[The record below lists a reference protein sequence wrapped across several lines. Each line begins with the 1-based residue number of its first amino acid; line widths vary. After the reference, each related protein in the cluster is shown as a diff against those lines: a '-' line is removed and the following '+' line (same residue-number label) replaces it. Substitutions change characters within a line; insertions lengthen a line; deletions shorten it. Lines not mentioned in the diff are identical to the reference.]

1 MAARQPSHITSHQAS
16 RERARDIERRRGRDR
31 ARRRREF
38 GGRKLCWQY
47 YISRQPSPT
56 AHINVVRHSEVMSIS
71 HKWQG
76 RWRCGIQQWFL
87 KAIVIYNGE
96 HYEQMSPKKNHTHM
110 IGWVAYC
117 TVQTQQ
123 GLITLQRDHLKQT
136 HMHEDTSCKG
146 IPCENACTYTHIRMP
161 YGLICGMPLW
171 ENIWA
176 LIWRWEGGSV
186 SVCVCVHKSCVNQ
199 HDHQKYIT
207 G

>member
-1 MAARQPSHITSHQAS
+1 MYVCSARVCLVGVCVCCSADQISLRFPSYSNKGMAARQPSHITSHQAS

-96 HYEQMSPKKNHTHM
+96 HYEQMSPKKPHTYDRM
-110 IGWVAYC
+110 SRLLYRTNTTG
-117 TVQTQQ
+117 TDNTPE
-123 GLITLQRDHLKQT
+123 GPFKTNT
-136 HMHEDTSCKG
+136 H
-146 IPCENACTYTHIRMP
+146 A
-161 YGLICGMPLW
+161 
-171 ENIWA
+171 
-176 LIWRWEGGSV
+176 WR
-186 SVCVCVHKSCVNQ
+186 
-199 HDHQKYIT
+199 YIM
-207 G
+207 